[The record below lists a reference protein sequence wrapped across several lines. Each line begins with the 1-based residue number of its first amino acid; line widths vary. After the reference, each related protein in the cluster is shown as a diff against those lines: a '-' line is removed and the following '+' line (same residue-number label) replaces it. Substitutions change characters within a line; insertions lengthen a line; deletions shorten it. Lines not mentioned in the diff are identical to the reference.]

1 MSWGLVASSLIEAG
15 VILPSCELATRSLE
29 PFEKNSGAPH
39 SSVSTWEV
47 SAQITPWY
55 DWQSEASASE
65 FAAVPL
71 KTKKTSQ
78 SVSKSARNAFD
89 ARSVHGSSPYQG
101 ANPRL
106 ASSMA
111 DQASGQMPA

>member
-1 MSWGLVASSLIEAG
+1 MSWRLVASSWMESG
-15 VILPSCELATRSLE
+15 VILPSSECATRSFDPL
-29 PFEKNSGAPH
+29 EKNSGAPH
-39 SSVSTWEV
+39 SSVSTCEV

-55 DWQSEASASE
+55 AWQSEASASE

-71 KTKKTSQ
+71 KTKKMSQ
-78 SVSKSARNAFD
+78 SVSNNARKALD
-89 ARSVHGSSPYQG
+89 ARSVHGSSPYEG
-101 ANPRL
+101 AKPRL